1 MKDYTTTFTV
11 TNDAG
16 NYGGKLDMSIAI
28 SQDSSLAQ
36 ILEVFERM
44 ALALGFSPGSFK
56 VVYEH
61 RLEETNDALRV
72 MQKFAEID
80 ADDEALFSNE
90 GFANPY
96 EDYAIFANPY
106 EDYATWRERVNAI
119 GKK

>member
-11 TNDAG
+11 TSDAG

-28 SQDSSLAQ
+28 SQDSSLEQ

-44 ALALGFSPGSFK
+44 ALALGFSSGSFK

-61 RLEETNDALRV
+61 RLEETNDV
-72 MQKFAEID
+72 Q
-80 ADDEALFSNE
+80 
-90 GFANPY
+90 
-96 EDYAIFANPY
+96 DYAIFANPY

>member
-11 TNDAG
+11 TSDAGSVTCTSDAG

-28 SQDSSLAQ
+28 SQYSSLEQ

-61 RLEETNDALRV
+61 RLEETNEMLGAMARLAKIDDRLRTQEDDDA
-72 MQKFAEID
+72 
-80 ADDEALFSNE
+80 
-90 GFANPY
+90 
-96 EDYAIFANPY
+96 
-106 EDYATWRERVNAI
+106 
-119 GKK
+119 